1 VGGEFIGGEDKTTR
15 DEDDSITVQYNPL
28 QSLLVSAGYRF
39 GHSLVATASSSSTIH
54 HQTHTPPLPLSSQ
67 TIDFSRSPSI
77 HPHPP
82 LYVCVCKLL
91 KTVVSGRRRRRRR
104 RQAPLEEGGAPPR
117 LYVAGPITQRPLPC
131 CVCVCARQATTPS
144 QHLSSVVV

>member
-1 VGGEFIGGEDKTTR
+1 
-15 DEDDSITVQYNPL
+15 
-28 QSLLVSAGYRF
+28 
-39 GHSLVATASSSSTIH
+39 LVATASSSSTIH

-91 KTVVSGRRRRRRR
+91 KTVVSGRRRRRR
-104 RQAPLEEGGAPPR
+104 QAPLEEGGAPPR

-131 CVCVCARQATTPS
+131 CVCVCVCQAGNNPQPASLICCCIASLFFFLLFCSLLFSQDINRQNEES
-144 QHLSSVVV
+144 DQEKRK